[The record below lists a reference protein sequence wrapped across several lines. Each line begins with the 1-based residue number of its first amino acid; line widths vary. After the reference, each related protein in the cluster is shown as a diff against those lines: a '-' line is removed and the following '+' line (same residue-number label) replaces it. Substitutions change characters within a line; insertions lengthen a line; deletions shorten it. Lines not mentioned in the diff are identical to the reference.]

1 MNCKEI
7 QAVLIDYL
15 DQALDATATASVKE
29 HLDGCAV
36 CRQEAAELQEMLQVL
51 AENEMKSPG
60 PALREN
66 FQTMLQSELNI
77 LTTSDIAAGSAGHPQ
92 GTAGAQVYPQ
102 QDKPGKVIPW
112 TSPLWKATSPLWKA
126 AAAVVILASGIWI
139 GTQISSRKTLSDPER
154 TAIHKEVKEMREELL
169 FSLLNDES
177 ASQRIK
183 AVSYAEDMRNPD
195 QPVINALVH
204 TLNDD
209 KNVNVRLA
217 ALYSL
222 ARFSDYR
229 SVRDSLVG
237 SLGRQTEPLIQ
248 VVLINLLAEK
258 KDPRAIGPIQDIISN
273 QKTLPEVKEA
283 ARKSLRTM

>member
-1 MNCKEI
+1 MTMNCKEI

-15 DQALDATATASVKE
+15 DHALDATAAANVKT

-51 AENEMKSPG
+51 AENEMKEPS

-77 LTTSDIAAGSAGHPQ
+77 LTTSDIAAGATGYPQ
-92 GTAGAQVYPQ
+92 EGTAGAQAHSLQ
-102 QDKPGKVIPW
+102 NKPGRVISW
-112 TSPLWKATSPLWKA
+112 TSPLWKA
-126 AAAVVILASGIWI
+126 AAAVVILAGGIWI

-154 TAIHKEVKEMREELL
+154 TAIRKEVKEMREELL
-169 FSLLNDES
+169 FSLLEDES

-183 AVSYAEDMRNPD
+183 AVSYAEDIRNPD
-195 QPVINALVH
+195 QPVINALVR

-222 ARFSDYR
+222 TRFSDNR
-229 SVRDSLVG
+229 SVRDSLVS

-258 KDPRAIGPIQDIISN
+258 KDPRAIQPIQDIISN